1 MPFIDP
7 PFHILMHKKLI
18 TCLCLAS
25 IAFHLFCNMF
35 YIDLLAIGNSILR
48 NFIYSE
54 LITSFRSKRLVLWT
68 TDFSYLKKYGSHD
81 PMVK

>member
-18 TCLCLAS
+18 TCLCVAL
-25 IAFHLFCNMF
+25 IVFHLFCNMF
-35 YIDLLAIGNSILR
+35 YIDLLTIDNSILR

-54 LITSFRSKRLVLWT
+54 LITSFRSKYLVFWT
-68 TDFSYLKKYGSHD
+68 TDFFHI
-81 PMVK
+81 